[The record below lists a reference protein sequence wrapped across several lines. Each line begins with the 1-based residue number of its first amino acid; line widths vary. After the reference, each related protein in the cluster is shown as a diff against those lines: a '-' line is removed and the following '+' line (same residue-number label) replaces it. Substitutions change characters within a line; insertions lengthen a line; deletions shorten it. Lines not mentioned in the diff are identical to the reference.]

1 MENFGFFL
9 ISFGLGFFIGLLG
22 KELLDAYVKDRVKA
36 ELRKRGIEE

>member
-9 ISFGLGFFIGLLG
+9 ISFGLGFLFGLLG
-22 KELLDAYVKDRVKA
+22 KTLLNAYVEDRVKA

>member
-9 ISFGLGFFIGLLG
+9 ISFGLGLFTGFLG
-22 KELLDAYVKDRVKA
+22 TKLFDSYVEDRVKA

>member
-22 KELLDAYVKDRVKA
+22 KELFDNYIEDRVKS
-36 ELRKRGIEE
+36 ELRKRGINE